1 MRRIILIVV
10 GGLAALIGLG
20 TVAIMIAARNAQPP
34 IPVGVSNGKLAAC
47 PDSPNCVS
55 TQSTDELHGLAP
67 LPYSGET
74 DKARSQALAILQGLP
89 RMIILREE
97 PTYIH
102 ALFRSPTMGF
112 PDDFEIFF
120 DEQAGQIHFRAAAR
134 MGRGD
139 MGVNRNR
146 AEQIRSELEQR
157 LRQ

>member
-1 MRRIILIVV
+1 MRRILLIVV
-10 GGLAALIGLG
+10 GGFAALIGLG
-20 TVAIMIAARNAQPP
+20 TVAIMIVARNAQPP
-34 IPVGVSNGKLAAC
+34 IPVGVNDGKLAPC
-47 PDSPNCVS
+47 PESPNCVS

-67 LPYSGET
+67 LPYNGET
-74 DKARSQALAILQGLP
+74 DRARAQALALLRELP
-89 RMIILREE
+89 RMVILRDE

-120 DEQAGQIHFRAAAR
+120 DEPASQIHFRAAAR
-134 MGRGD
+134 MGYGD

-157 LRQ
+157 LGQ

>member
-20 TVAIMIAARNAQPP
+20 VVAIMVAARSAES
-34 IPVGVSNGKLAAC
+34 PVALGVTDGKLAAC

-55 TQSTDELHGLAP
+55 TQSTDALHSLTP

-74 DKARSQALAILQGLP
+74 DMARSAALTVLQGLP
-89 RMIILREE
+89 RMTLLREE

-112 PDDFEIFF
+112 PDDFEVFF
-120 DEQAGQIHFRAAAR
+120 DEQAGLIHFRAAAR
-134 MGRGD
+134 MGRSD
-139 MGVNRNR
+139 MGVNRER
-146 AEQIRSELEQR
+146 AEQIRRELEQR
-157 LRQ
+157 LQQ